1 MKKDLFLI
9 SLVSFVFFIFG
20 NWILSLTSLD
30 EGRNFYA
37 TLHMLRTGDFIVP
50 YYNCNY
56 RFEKPPMLYWLG
68 SLSFLIFGI
77 SEFSARLISGLSA
90 FGTTLLIYFITLKHV
105 SREKALL
112 SALTFPLFIH
122 TWIES
127 RAYVPEFT
135 LVFFSTLGVYLFSI
149 DRFTLGWTAL
159 ALAFLTKG
167 PVGVILPIGIYLLWR
182 RDLKFLNFKGVL
194 LFILIGFS
202 WYFLMIYKFGFNF
215 FFKFFIFENIY
226 RFTGTYQIHNMPIYF
241 YPLVILVSSI
251 LFLPVFLKIL
261 KDFDKRLLPFAGWFL
276 LVLVFYSLSKNK
288 LHHYILFS
296 YPALS
301 VIIGFYLTKRYI
313 KYAYIVGSFL
323 LLILMF
329 GVYIYEQKRFTPK
342 AVDFLKNSEPQKLYF
357 YKHENSAIVAY
368 LYRCITKENKFKKGD
383 YVITKKKYL
392 RDFKN
397 YKLLIEGLEFEGKE
411 VLIKVE

>member
-1 MKKDLFLI
+1 MKKDILLI
-9 SLVSFVFFIFG
+9 SIASFVFFILG

-37 TLHMLRTGDFIVP
+37 TLHMLKTGDFIVP

-68 SLSFLIFGI
+68 SLSFFIFGV

-90 FGTTLLIYFITLKHV
+90 FGTSILVYLITLKHV
-105 SREKALL
+105 SKEKALI

-149 DRFTLGWTAL
+149 ERFTLGWIAL
-159 ALAFLTKG
+159 AFAFLTKG
-167 PVGVILPIGIYLLWR
+167 PVGVILPLVIFTIWKR
-182 RDLKFLNFKGVL
+182 NFKFLNLKGIL
-194 LFILIGFS
+194 LFTFIGFS
-202 WYFLMIYKFGFNF
+202 WYFLMIYKFGFKF
-215 FFKFFIFENIY
+215 FFKFFIFENVY
-226 RFTGTYQIHNMPIYF
+226 RFTGVYQIHNMPIYF
-241 YPLVILVSSI
+241 YPLLVLLSSI
-251 LFLPVFLKIL
+251 LFLPVLPKIL
-261 KDFDKRLLPFAGWFL
+261 KNFDKRLLPFLGWFL
-276 LVLVFYSLSKNK
+276 VVLIFYSLSKNK

-301 VIIGFYLTKRYI
+301 IIIGFYLTKRYI
-313 KYAYIVGSFL
+313 KYAYFAGSL
-323 LLILMF
+323 LLIALVL
-329 GVYIYEQKRFTPK
+329 GAYVYEQKRFTPK
-342 AVDFLKNSEPQKLYF
+342 AVELLKNYEPERLYF

-368 LYRCITKENKFKKGD
+368 LYRCIPKKDKFQEGD
-383 YVITKKKYL
+383 YVITKEKHLK
-392 RDFKN
+392 DFKD
-397 YKLLIEGLEFEGKE
+397 YELLLRGLEFEGKE
-411 VLIKVE
+411 VLIRIR